1 MWNILSQVYR
11 SNAMKKAGKVILYFL
26 LAATAVITIV
36 LTVRRAAEGRSLVL
50 DPGDRGVAA
59 AVETIPTIKVYVTGE
74 VVIPGIIEIEKGAT
88 ILDAVEAC
96 GGFTDNASRN
106 INLVY
111 ELVKN
116 VTLIIKAS
124 DDGGGAQVMEDTG
137 DAVLID
143 NENGLIDGKININ
156 NADIA
161 SLSLLPGIG
170 EITAADIISYREAE
184 GNFKCIEDLMKVPGI
199 KESKFNKIKDLICID

>member
-1 MWNILSQVYR
+1 
-11 SNAMKKAGKVILYFL
+11 MKKAGKVILYIL

-36 LTVRRAAEGRSLVL
+36 LTVRRAAEGRNLVL
-50 DPGDRGVAA
+50 DPGDRGVSA
-59 AVETIPTIKVYVTGE
+59 AVEAVQTIKIYVTGE

-96 GGFTDNASRN
+96 GGFTESASRN

-111 ELVKN
+111 ELDKN

-124 DDGGGAQVMEDTG
+124 DDGGGAQVMEDAG

-170 EITAADIISYREAE
+170 EITAADIISYRVAE
-184 GNFKCIEDLMKVPGI
+184 GDFKCIEDLMRVPGI
-199 KESKFNKIKDLICID
+199 KESKFSKIKDLICVN

>member
-1 MWNILSQVYR
+1 
-11 SNAMKKAGKVILYFL
+11 MKKTGKVILYIL
-26 LAATAVITIV
+26 LAATAVITVV
-36 LTVRRAAEGRSLVL
+36 LSVSRAAEGRNLVL
-50 DPGDRGVAA
+50 DPADRGVAA
-59 AVETIPTIKVYVTGE
+59 AVEATPKIKIYVTGE

-88 ILDAVEAC
+88 ILEAVEAC
-96 GGFTDNASRN
+96 GGFTESASHN

-111 ELVKN
+111 KLDKN

-124 DDGGGAQVMEDTG
+124 DDGGGALVMEDAG

-170 EITAADIISYREAE
+170 EITAADIISYREST

-199 KESKFNKIKDLICID
+199 KESKFNKVKELICVN